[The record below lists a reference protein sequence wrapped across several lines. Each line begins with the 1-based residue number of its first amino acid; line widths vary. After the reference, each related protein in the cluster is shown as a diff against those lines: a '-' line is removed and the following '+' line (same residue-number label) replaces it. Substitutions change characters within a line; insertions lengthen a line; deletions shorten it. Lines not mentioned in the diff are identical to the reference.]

1 MTQIVKILPHAW
13 SYTGYTMP
21 ADDLATQ
28 GARSSAA
35 MVLTYFS
42 RLITAIAPQ
51 GLNVYQFLT
60 FKAYLVRCGPQ
71 VASLRKQECDLQ
83 T

>member
-1 MTQIVKILPHAW
+1 MTQIVKILPHAL
-13 SYTGYTMP
+13 SYIGYTMP

-28 GARSSAA
+28 GA

-60 FKAYLVRCGPQ
+60 FKAYLVRSGTQ
-71 VASLRKQECDLQ
+71 LASPEKQEYDLQ
-83 T
+83 TQN